1 MDEPPRKPGLLE
13 AVRRAVRVRH
23 YSYRTEQAY
32 VFWIRRFVRFHRM
45 RSPREL
51 DESHVGAFLTH
62 LAVERGVA
70 PGTQDQALNAL
81 VFLYRNVLESPL
93 GEVGGVVRAR
103 RKQRLPTV
111 LTVAEVGAVLAGLE
125 GVYWMIGALLY
136 GSGLR
141 LREAVGLRV
150 KDLDF
155 ARLALLVRH
164 GKGGKDRVV
173 TLPPELV
180 EPLRRHLA
188 VRRDEHRRDLAR
200 EVGSVWLPFA
210 LERKY
215 PNAPKEW
222 GWQFVFAA
230 RAPGRDPR
238 TGIVRRHHVHE
249 SAVQKAVK
257 RAVRRAGFGK
267 PATCHTLRHSFAT
280 HLLERGMDI
289 RTVQEQLGHSDIRTT
304 QIYTHVLHRGGRAVM
319 SPLGAALAGGCGLGG
334 GEDPGASAIP
344 RNRGP

>member
-111 LTVAEVGAVLAGLE
+111 LTVAEVGAVLE

-164 GKGGKDRVV
+164 GKGGKDR
-173 TLPPELV
+173 
-180 EPLRRHLA
+180 
-188 VRRDEHRRDLAR
+188 
-200 EVGSVWLPFA
+200 G
-210 LERKY
+210 
-215 PNAPKEW
+215 
-222 GWQFVFAA
+222 
-230 RAPGRDPR
+230 
-238 TGIVRRHHVHE
+238 
-249 SAVQKAVK
+249 
-257 RAVRRAGFGK
+257 
-267 PATCHTLRHSFAT
+267 
-280 HLLERGMDI
+280 
-289 RTVQEQLGHSDIRTT
+289 
-304 QIYTHVLHRGGRAVM
+304 LHRGGRAVM